1 MAYYGQDR
9 NQNLEPVQKE
19 HITRIDFVSGGFYP
33 FLKMLLQRSC
43 GISDRLIY
51 IRAYG
56 QQDPFLDQSD
66 QPKVYVE
73 NYWHTTPLSSGKLL
87 GDGRV
92 SIWATTRY
100 NVFFVNDLYRSPVLF
115 ESAIKVYS
123 DDLEE
128 SVQEF
133 RKVYGNNHSV
143 AVPEQISVGKQK
155 MLNTEGL
162 YPLVYYDVF
171 LAGWLTYNLTELK
184 NTPFI
189 DSEFTIKLKKGE
201 QK

>member
-1 MAYYGQDR
+1 MAYFGQDK

-33 FLKMLLQRSC
+33 FLKLLLQRSC
-43 GISDRLIY
+43 GIDERLIY

-56 QQDPFLDQSD
+56 QNDPFLDQSSEG
-66 QPKVYVE
+66 KVYVE
-73 NYWHTTPLSSGKLL
+73 NFMHSTPLSSGKLQ

-92 SIWATTRY
+92 SIWTTTRY

-115 ESAIKVYS
+115 ESAIKVYN
-123 DDLEE
+123 DDLVD

-133 RKVYGNNHSV
+133 RRVYGANHSV
-143 AVPEQISVGKQK
+143 AVPEQISVGTQK

-171 LAGWLTYNLTELK
+171 LAGWLTYNLSELK

-189 DSEFTIKLKKGE
+189 DSDFTIKLKKE
-201 QK
+201 N